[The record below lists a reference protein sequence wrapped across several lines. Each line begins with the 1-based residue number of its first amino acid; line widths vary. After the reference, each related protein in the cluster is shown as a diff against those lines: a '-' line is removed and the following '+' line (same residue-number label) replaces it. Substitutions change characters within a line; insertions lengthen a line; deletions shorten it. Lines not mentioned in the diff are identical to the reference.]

1 MRKKSL
7 CFLLGMGF
15 TNISHADS
23 VKLYGLIDQGIQIN
37 LNGPHAT
44 LDDLKIKQGNK
55 MASRFGMQG
64 REEIAPSHVVF
75 FNLEGETNPSSPGIL
90 FKRRNYIGYE
100 NRQIGQFTLGLQSS
114 VSFDITRL
122 IDPSGLIRQKYV
134 IDDLSGTFSGR
145 YGNKWVDNAV
155 KYSFRTPSFNFITSY
170 QLGGAKHSHQPN
182 FAAGASYQ
190 MGNTLIAGSYS
201 MTQNSQL
208 THHDQSSQIFNA
220 GISQKIGNVNLK
232 FGFSQ
237 SELSNGLTA
246 NITKARHQH
255 SQVQSVKNIGIG
267 FKYQASPQVDFIAA
281 AYRQKTSLQTNS
293 SMYGNKFVIG
303 GNYHLSKRTHLYAFM
318 NHANGSDSGKTIK
331 DVTSGTVG
339 IVHRF

>member
-1 MRKKSL
+1 MGKKSL

-15 TNISHADS
+15 ANLSHADS
-23 VKLYGLIDQGIQIN
+23 VKLYGLMDQGIQIN
-37 LNGPHAT
+37 LNGSHAT

-75 FNLEGETNPSSPGIL
+75 FNLEGETNPSSPALL

-100 NRQIGQFTLGLQSS
+100 NHQIGRFTLGLQSS
-114 VSFDITRL
+114 VSFDIARL

-134 IDDLSGTFSGR
+134 IDDLSGTFNGR
-145 YGNKWVDNAV
+145 YGNKWVDNAL

-170 QLGGAKHSHQPN
+170 QLGSAEHAHQPN

-190 MGNTLIAGSYS
+190 MGSTHIAGSYS
-201 MTQNSQL
+201 MTQNRQL
-208 THHDQSSQIFNA
+208 THDNQSSQIFNA
-220 GISQKIGNVNLK
+220 GVSQKIGNVNLK
-232 FGFSQ
+232 LGFSQ
-237 SELSNGLTA
+237 SDLSNGLAST
-246 NITKARHQH
+246 NTKARHHH
-255 SQVQSVKNIGIG
+255 SQVQSVKNIGVG

-281 AYRQKTSLQTNS
+281 AYRQKTSLQTNTS
-293 SMYGNKFVIG
+293 VYGNKFVVG
-303 GNYHLSKRTHLYAFM
+303 GNYHLSKQTHLYAFV
-318 NHANGSDSGKTIK
+318 NHANGSDSGKALK